1 MKKFLYT
8 ILIVGSI
15 ISTQSSCND
24 LFESIPNDKL
34 AEESIWNDPLLLDE
48 YVLPWYRNMD
58 NGFSTYVTTI
68 MKGIGRE
75 YEPWYGDQL
84 TVSRS
89 DWYNAD
95 YGDILRSSQQ
105 ELTTRG
111 RTKWSGFYTQIRS
124 INILLQN
131 ADKIPDGAQKNRILG
146 EAHFFRAYY
155 YYLLLR
161 MYGAPIILTEPYDP
175 LTDTRQL
182 SRTTYEKTV
191 EFITEEADMA
201 AALLGAPTD
210 ADAGRATKGAAF
222 MLKAKTYM
230 WAAGIKFQNKQ
241 EDYLGFP
248 DDRSKEMYTQAAI
261 AYDSLRNLNQ
271 YTLVPINATTRDGI
285 VKEYHEIFLTK
296 NSQESIWEVQ
306 HNDDGDFA
314 EGFGHKLDRE
324 TAPPSCYGTFA
335 AYVPTQ
341 NHVDE
346 YRTIS
351 GQPIETA
358 TDYDENNPYE
368 NRDYRFYANIL
379 YNGAQFKGKTLEIHY
394 LYPSPSSKNYTRG
407 VDLEVYGSSETASY
421 TRTGYYMR
429 KFTRESQAIDTD
441 DTYASSQNCI
451 LWRYAEVLLDY
462 AEIDYRLGRTA
473 DAMDKLN
480 QIRRRVHMPEYETIT
495 WDDIVNER
503 RVEMAFEKTTYWDL
517 IRWGIAVE
525 KMSGSTN
532 PLGGM
537 NVYVYEDGSPTR
549 YRRKTINGTDNSVRY
564 FREMQYYWPIPWDE
578 IRRHGI
584 PQNPSWLEM

>member
-1 MKKFLYT
+1 MKNFLRIT
-8 ILIVGSI
+8 FLACLIG
-15 ISTQSSCND
+15 ISLVSCDD

-34 AEESIWNDPLLLDE
+34 AEESIWSDPLLLDE

-84 TVSRS
+84 TVSRA

-105 ELTTRG
+105 EMTTRG
-111 RTKWSGFYTQIRS
+111 RTKWSGYYTQIRS

-131 ADKIPDGAQKNRILG
+131 VDKIADGAQKNRIIG

-155 YYLLLR
+155 YYMLLR

-182 SRTTYEKTV
+182 TRATYAATV
-191 EFITEEADMA
+191 EFIVSEADKA
-201 AALLGAPTD
+201 ATLLGAPT
-210 ADAGRATKGAAF
+210 ASDAGRATKGAAF

-230 WAAGIKFQNKQ
+230 WAAGVKFQNRE

-248 DDRSKEMYTQAAI
+248 DDRTIEMYTQAAI

-271 YTLVPINATTRDGI
+271 YMLIPITATTREGI
-285 VKEYHEIFLTK
+285 AEEYHEIFLTK

-314 EGFGHKLDRE
+314 TGFGHKLDRE

-351 GQPIETA
+351 GQPIATA

-379 YNGAQFKGKTLEIHY
+379 YNGAQFKGNTLEIHY
-394 LYPSPSSKNYTRG
+394 RYPSKDDNNYTRG
-407 VDLEVYGSSETASY
+407 ADLLAYGSSETATY

-429 KFTRESQAIDTD
+429 KFTRESQQINTD
-441 DTYASSQNCI
+441 ATYASSQNCI
-451 LWRYAEVLLDY
+451 IWRYAEVLLDY
-462 AEIDYRLGRTA
+462 AEIDFKLGRPG
-473 DAMDKLN
+473 DAMEKLN
-480 QIRRRVHMPEYETIT
+480 QIRRRVHMPEYEAIT

-517 IRWGIAVE
+517 LRWGIAVE
-525 KMSGSTN
+525 KMSGKTN
-532 PLGGM
+532 PLYGM
-537 NVYVYEDGSPTR
+537 NVYVYDDGSPTV
-549 YRRKTINGTDNSVRY
+549 YRRKTINGSDNTVRY